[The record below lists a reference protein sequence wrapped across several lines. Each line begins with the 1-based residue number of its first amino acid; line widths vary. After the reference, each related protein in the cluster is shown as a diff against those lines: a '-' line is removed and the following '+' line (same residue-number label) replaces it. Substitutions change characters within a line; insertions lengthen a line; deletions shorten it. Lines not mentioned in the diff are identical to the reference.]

1 MTFQYTA
8 IEFDHNDAF
17 PGSETVRTM
26 SNAMVERGNLA
37 SMILRV
43 MDTLDHGQGHTIC
56 FNYLNGGALNSGALN
71 AVETA
76 FYGGAGYVVATR
88 EIMRLESGH
97 FTDFKSLMQ
106 AIEDNSERIA
116 LADGVGLSTDPDTG
130 ETVLDIVLVILHREI
145 AVNAGRG
152 YRQYSIYDIVNGEE
166 IVL

>member
-1 MTFQYTA
+1 MSFQYTA

-56 FNYLNGGALNSGALN
+56 FNYLHDLNDGPLN
-71 AVETA
+71 AVEMA
-76 FYGGAGYVVATR
+76 MDHGEGYVVATR
-88 EIMRLESGH
+88 EIMRLKSGH

-106 AIEDNSERIA
+106 AIEDNAERIA
-116 LADGVGLSTDPDTG
+116 LSDGVGLWMDPDTG
-130 ETVLDIVLVILHREI
+130 ELVLDTVLVHFHREI
-145 AVNAGRG
+145 AVNTGHF

-166 IVL
+166 IVM